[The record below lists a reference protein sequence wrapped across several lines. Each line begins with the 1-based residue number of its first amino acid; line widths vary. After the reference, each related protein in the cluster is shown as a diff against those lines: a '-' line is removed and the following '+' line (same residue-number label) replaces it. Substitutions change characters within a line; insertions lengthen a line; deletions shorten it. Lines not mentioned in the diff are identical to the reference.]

1 MGIKEACSEIVKIT
15 REKSPLVHNMTNYV
29 TVNDCANA
37 VLAIGASPV
46 MADEIDEV
54 RDMVSI
60 ASALVINIGTL
71 NRRTIESMLAAG
83 KRANELNIPVIFDP
97 VGAGATPL
105 RTKVSQR
112 IMSEIKL
119 SVIRGNMSEIKCV
132 SGLASSTKGVDA
144 AEDDAAEESG
154 ADIAANL
161 AKKLGCTVAITG
173 AVDIISDGERVCRIS
188 NGVADMSKITGTGCM
203 TTSMTGGYVGAC
215 GKAYEGAV
223 TAIAVMGIS
232 GEISLEQSR
241 GTGSLRSGIIDSL
254 SNMTPEIFLSRV
266 KIDEEKY

>member
-15 REKSPLVHNMTNYV
+15 RENSPLVHNMTNYV

-97 VGAGATPL
+97 VGAGATPP
-105 RTKVSQR
+105 
-112 IMSEIKL
+112 
-119 SVIRGNMSEIKCV
+119 
-132 SGLASSTKGVDA
+132 AH
-144 AEDDAAEESG
+144 
-154 ADIAANL
+154 
-161 AKKLGCTVAITG
+161 
-173 AVDIISDGERVCRIS
+173 
-188 NGVADMSKITGTGCM
+188 
-203 TTSMTGGYVGAC
+203 
-215 GKAYEGAV
+215 
-223 TAIAVMGIS
+223 
-232 GEISLEQSR
+232 
-241 GTGSLRSGIIDSL
+241 
-254 SNMTPEIFLSRV
+254 
-266 KIDEEKY
+266 

>member
-1 MGIKEACSEIVKIT
+1 MNIKEVCSQIVKTT

-37 VLAIGASPV
+37 VLAVGASPV

-54 RDMVSI
+54 CDMVSI

-71 NRRTIESMLAAG
+71 NRRTIESMIAAG

-105 RTKVSQR
+105 RTEISER

-119 SVIRGNMSEIKCV
+119 SVVRGNMSEIKCI
-132 SGLASSTKGVDA
+132 SGLASATKGVDA
-144 AEDDAAEESG
+144 AEDDTAEESG
-154 ADIAANL
+154 ADIAADL

-173 AVDIISDGERVCRIS
+173 AVDIISDGKRICRIS

-203 TTSMTGGYVGAC
+203 TTSITGAYVGAS

-223 TAIAVMGIS
+223 AVVAVMVIR
-232 GEISLEQSR
+232 GEISYEKSC

-254 SNMTPEIFLSRV
+254 SNMTPEIFIDRV
-266 KIDEEKY
+266 KIDEESY

>member
-97 VGAGATPL
+97 VGAGATP
-105 RTKVSQR
+105 S
-112 IMSEIKL
+112 
-119 SVIRGNMSEIKCV
+119 
-132 SGLASSTKGVDA
+132 
-144 AEDDAAEESG
+144 
-154 ADIAANL
+154 
-161 AKKLGCTVAITG
+161 
-173 AVDIISDGERVCRIS
+173 
-188 NGVADMSKITGTGCM
+188 
-203 TTSMTGGYVGAC
+203 
-215 GKAYEGAV
+215 AY
-223 TAIAVMGIS
+223 
-232 GEISLEQSR
+232 
-241 GTGSLRSGIIDSL
+241 
-254 SNMTPEIFLSRV
+254 
-266 KIDEEKY
+266 

>member
-46 MADEIDEV
+46 MADEIEEV

-71 NRRTIESMLAAG
+71 NSRTIESMLAAG

-112 IMSEIKL
+112 I
-119 SVIRGNMSEIKCV
+119 KCV
-132 SGLASSTKGVDA
+132 SGLASATKGVDA
-144 AEDDAAEESG
+144 AEDDAAEDSG
-154 ADIAANL
+154 ADIAVNL

-173 AVDIISDGERVCRIS
+173 AVDIISDGKRVCRIS

-223 TAIAVMGIS
+223 TAVAVMGIS

-266 KIDEEKY
+266 KIDEESY